1 MNPAAKPLTKTLVAS
16 PERQIEAAGDWAVVQ
31 QVQGGDVAAFDQL
44 ILKYRERVY
53 AMVYH
58 MTANREDAADFTQDA
73 FIKAFQSIHRF
84 QGQSAFFT
92 WLYRIALNGALSHI
106 RRNKL
111 RSFFSFDKIQ
121 EDPAVAEVV
130 AVAAHEVAQVVALP
144 RACWRVPMQWRC
156 PLAPPGDSLQVA
168 AVAVAADELA
178 QVLALLRSC
187 WSVPTQWSCP
197 KSPPQ
202 SWKTSPAASWGAGLY
217 QPSQLKL
224 LKRFFSQS
232 VCCRASKQPGKTPGS
247 RTLPLVSSLGGP
259 TSGDP

>member
-1 MNPAAKPLTKTLVAS
+1 MAVANY
-16 PERQIEAAGDWAVVQ
+16 IC
-31 QVQGGDVAAFDQL
+31 QVT
-44 ILKYRERVY
+44 ITNY
-53 AMVYH
+53 ALRTIY
-58 MTANREDAADFTQDA
+58 
-73 FIKAFQSIHRF
+73 I
-84 QGQSAFFT
+84 
-92 WLYRIALNGALSHI
+92 YIAQVPRRLL
-106 RRNKL
+106 RNKVRAL
-111 RSFFSFDKIQ
+111 ARQ
-121 EDPAVAEVV
+121 AV
-130 AVAAHEVAQVVALP
+130 AVAADEVAQVVALP

-156 PLAPPGDSLQVA
+156 PRAPPGDSLQVA

-187 WSVPTQWSCP
+187 CSVPTQWSCP
-197 KSPPQ
+197 KSPPH
-202 SWKTSPAASWGAGLY
+202 SWKTSPAASWGAGFY